1 MKYMKKLMT
10 LLAVL
15 TLALA
20 MAVPAFAESGTA
32 SSTGMITIDNA
43 VTGTTYKAY
52 RIFDLESYD
61 TGKNAYSYKLN
72 SAWNGFPAYST
83 TIDGNT
89 VSATDFFSVN
99 SAGYIEWN
107 GAKKDA
113 GADFAK
119 LAKAFAVEKNI
130 ACDKAETASSAT
142 VTFADLTLGY
152 YLVDTSLGSLCSLDT
167 TDPSV
172 TIKEKNSDTTIE
184 KKIVIT
190 GITGDEKVD
199 SNSAGIG
206 DTVNFSITITVKD
219 GAPKNYVLHDKL
231 SGLTFDSD
239 SLKVKIGAT
248 TLTPNTDYTLET
260 NPTDGDSFDV
270 KFTNG
275 KLKPNDVVVVTY
287 SATVAANAT
296 IAGAGNKNT
305 AKLVYNGKDSTE
317 EETTTYVWKLNVH
330 KYTLDSTNKEV
341 ALSGAKFVLYRMDG
355 TDKKYYAKLTGGKI
369 DSWVTNQSD
378 ATTLETSGE
387 GDILI
392 EGLNVGTY
400 YLEETEAPAGYNK
413 LTEPIE
419 VEITATTSATN
430 SGKVA
435 PCTAKQI
442 PKQAALTIQRITS
455 VHFKPEFIGCHL
467 NIWLKMAHTRLTK
480 GIPTSKIPAMYI
492 TMADSGEVGSTTSAI
507 GKREMRAAPPPTAT
521 AIAANN
527 SATNTTPNTNS
538 IGLQI
543 MANITRQIFNSQ
555 PTTITSVSP
564 NFCKKVR
571 GLSDLI

>member
-1 MKYMKKLMT
+1 MKYMKKLIP

-20 MAVPAFAESGTA
+20 MAVPAFAASNTGT
-32 SSTGMITIDNA
+32 ITIDNA

-61 TGKNAYSYKLN
+61 TNKDAYSYKLSTKWEN
-72 SAWNGFPAYST
+72 FPDYIT
-83 TIDGNT
+83 TIDGKE
-89 VSATDFFSVN
+89 VRATDFFSVN
-99 SAGYIEWN
+99 SAGYIEWKD
-107 GAKKDA
+107 AKKEA

-119 LAKAFAVEKNI
+119 LAKDFVDANSI
-130 ACDKAETASSAT
+130 ACDKEETASGAT
-142 VTFADLTLGY
+142 VTFTDLTLGY

-167 TDPSV
+167 TAPSV

-184 KKIVIT
+184 KKIVIN
-190 GITGDEKVD
+190 GDEKVD

-219 GAPKNYVLHDKL
+219 GDPKNYVLHDKL

-287 SATVAANAT
+287 SATVAADAT

-305 AKLVYNGKDSTE
+305 ANLEYNGKHSTK

-341 ALSGAKFVLYRMDG
+341 ALSGAKFVLYRKDG
-355 TDKKYYAKLTGGKI
+355 TDKKYYAKLAGGKI
-369 DSWVTNQSD
+369 DGWVTNQSD
-378 ATTLETSGE
+378 ATTLETTGT
-387 GDILI
+387 GDISI

-413 LTEPIE
+413 LTGPIE
-419 VEITATTSATN
+419 VEITATTSATSGSETVQYKN
-430 SGKVA
+430 SSE
-435 PCTAKQI
+435 
-442 PKQAALTIQRITS
+442 TS
-455 VHFKPEFIGCHL
+455 Y
-467 NIWLKMAHTRLTK
+467 T
-480 GIPTSKIPAMYI
+480 PA
-492 TMADSGEVGSTTSAI
+492 TD
-507 GKREMRAAPPPTAT
+507 AT
-521 AIAANN
+521 VNVLN
-527 SATNTTPNTNS
+527 SAGTQLPSTGGIGTTLFYV
-538 IGLQI
+538 IGGVL
-543 MANITRQIFNSQ
+543 MAVAAVLLVT
-555 PTTITSVSP
+555 
-564 NFCKKVR
+564 KKR
-571 GLSDLI
+571 MNNK

>member
-20 MAVPAFAESGTA
+20 MAVPAFAASGTG
-32 SSTGMITIDNA
+32 TITIDNA

-61 TGKNAYSYKLN
+61 TDKNAYSYKLN

-89 VSATDFFSVN
+89 VNATDFFSVN
-99 SAGYIEWN
+99 SAGYIEWSD
-107 GAKKDA
+107 AKKDA

-119 LAKAFAVEKNI
+119 LAKAFAVEKSI
-130 ACDKAETASSAT
+130 AWDKTETATDAT
-142 VTFADLTLGY
+142 VTFTNLTLGY

-167 TDPSV
+167 TAPSV
-172 TIKEKNSDTTIE
+172 IIKEKNSDTTIE
-184 KKIVIT
+184 KKIVIN
-190 GITGDEKVD
+190 GDEKVD

-219 GAPKNYVLHDKL
+219 GDPKGYVLHDKL
-231 SGLTFDSD
+231 SGLTFNSN
-239 SLKVKIGAT
+239 SLEVKVGKT
-248 TLTPNTDYTLET
+248 TLTANTDYTLET

-270 KFTNG
+270 KFKDGILKTN
-275 KLKPNDVVVVTY
+275 NVVVVTY

-305 AKLVYNGKDSTE
+305 AKLEYSGKHSTE

-330 KYTLDSTNKEV
+330 KYALDSKNKEV
-341 ALSGAKFVLYRMDG
+341 ALSGAKFVLYRKDG
-355 TDKKYYAKLTGGKI
+355 DTKKYAKLTNKKI
-369 DSWVTNQSD
+369 VGWVTDKGD
-378 ATTLETSGE
+378 ATTLETDGA

-419 VEITATTSATN
+419 VEITATTSVTSGSETVQYKNSSETSYTPATDATV
-430 SGKVA
+430 KV
-435 PCTAKQI
+435 
-442 PKQAALTIQRITS
+442 L
-455 VHFKPEFIGCHL
+455 
-467 NIWLKMAHTRLTK
+467 
-480 GIPTSKIPAMYI
+480 
-492 TMADSGEVGSTTSAI
+492 
-507 GKREMRAAPPPTAT
+507 
-521 AIAANN
+521 N
-527 SATNTTPNTNS
+527 SAGTQLPSTGGIGTTLFYV
-538 IGLQI
+538 IGGGL
-543 MANITRQIFNSQ
+543 MAVAAVLLVT
-555 PTTITSVSP
+555 
-564 NFCKKVR
+564 KKR
-571 GLSDLI
+571 MNNK

>member
-1 MKYMKKLMT
+1 MWTTQTKLFEQGDIKPMKYMKKLMT

-20 MAVPAFAESGTA
+20 MAVPAFAA
-32 SSTGMITIDNA
+32 SSTGTITIDNA

-61 TGKNAYSYKLN
+61 TDKNAYSYKLN

-83 TIDGNT
+83 TIDGNL
-89 VSATDFFSVN
+89 VSASTFFSVN
-99 SAGYIEWN
+99 SAGYIEWKD
-107 GAKKDA
+107 AKKEA

-119 LAKAFAVEKNI
+119 LAKAFAVEKSI
-130 ACDKAETASSAT
+130 AWDKTETATDAT
-142 VTFADLTLGY
+142 VTFTNLTLGY

-167 TDPSV
+167 TAPSV

-184 KKIVIT
+184 KKIVIN
-190 GITGDEKVD
+190 GDEKVD

-219 GAPKNYVLHDKL
+219 GDPKNYVLHDKL

-239 SLKVKIGAT
+239 SLEVKVGT
-248 TLTPNTDYTLET
+248 TKLNAGTDYTLET

-296 IAGAGNKNT
+296 IGGEGNTNK
-305 AKLVYNGKDSTE
+305 AKLEYSGKVSTE
-317 EETTTYVWKLNVH
+317 EKTTTYVWKLNVH
-330 KYTLDSTNKEV
+330 KYTLNSTNDEV
-341 ALSGAKFVLYRMDG
+341 ALNGAKFVLYRKDG

-369 DSWVTNQSD
+369 DGWVTNQSD
-378 ATTLETSGE
+378 ATTLETTGT
-387 GDILI
+387 GDISI

-413 LTEPIE
+413 LTGPIE
-419 VEITATTSATN
+419 VEITATTSAT
-430 SGKVA
+430 
-435 PCTAKQI
+435 
-442 PKQAALTIQRITS
+442 
-455 VHFKPEFIGCHL
+455 
-467 NIWLKMAHTRLTK
+467 
-480 GIPTSKIPAMYI
+480 
-492 TMADSGEVGSTTSAI
+492 
-507 GKREMRAAPPPTAT
+507 
-521 AIAANN
+521 
-527 SATNTTPNTNS
+527 
-538 IGLQI
+538 
-543 MANITRQIFNSQ
+543 
-555 PTTITSVSP
+555 SVSETVEYRNSSETSYTQATDATVKVLNKAGTQLP
-564 NFCKKVR
+564 STGGIGTTLFYVIGGVLMVVAAVLLVTKKR
-571 GLSDLI
+571 MNNK

>member
-20 MAVPAFAESGTA
+20 MAVPAFAASNTGT
-32 SSTGMITIDNA
+32 ITIDNA

-61 TGKNAYSYKLN
+61 TNKDAYSYKLSTKWEN
-72 SAWNGFPAYST
+72 FPDYIT
-83 TIDGNT
+83 TIDGKE
-89 VSATDFFSVN
+89 VRATDFFSVN
-99 SAGYIEWN
+99 SAGYIEWKD
-107 GAKKDA
+107 AKKEA

-119 LAKAFAVEKNI
+119 LAKAFAVEKSI
-130 ACDKAETASSAT
+130 ACDKTETATDAT
-142 VTFADLTLGY
+142 VTFTNLTLGY

-167 TDPSV
+167 TAPSV

-184 KKIVIT
+184 KKIVIN
-190 GITGDEKVD
+190 GDEKVD

-219 GAPKNYVLHDKL
+219 GDPKNYVLHDKL

-239 SLKVKIGAT
+239 SLEVKVGT
-248 TLTPNTDYTLET
+248 TKLNAGTDYTLET

-270 KFTNG
+270 NFTDG

-430 SGKVA
+430 GSETVKYKNSSETSYTPATDATVKV
-435 PCTAKQI
+435 
-442 PKQAALTIQRITS
+442 L
-455 VHFKPEFIGCHL
+455 
-467 NIWLKMAHTRLTK
+467 
-480 GIPTSKIPAMYI
+480 
-492 TMADSGEVGSTTSAI
+492 
-507 GKREMRAAPPPTAT
+507 
-521 AIAANN
+521 N
-527 SATNTTPNTNS
+527 SAGTQLPSTGGIGTTLFYV
-538 IGLQI
+538 IGGVL
-543 MANITRQIFNSQ
+543 MAVAAVLLVT
-555 PTTITSVSP
+555 
-564 NFCKKVR
+564 KKR
-571 GLSDLI
+571 MNNK

>member
-1 MKYMKKLMT
+1 MKYMKKLIT

-20 MAVPAFAESGTA
+20 MAVPAFAASGTA

-61 TGKNAYSYKLN
+61 TNKDVYSYKLN
-72 SAWNGFPAYST
+72 TKWKDFPEYST

-89 VSATDFFSVN
+89 VSAADFFSVN
-99 SAGYIEWN
+99 SAGYIEWKDT
-107 GAKKDA
+107 KKDA

-119 LAKAFAVEKNI
+119 LAKAFVVEKNI
-130 ACDKAETASSAT
+130 EWDRTETASSTT
-142 VTFADLTLGY
+142 VTFTDLTLGY
-152 YLVDTSLGSLCSLDT
+152 YLVDTSLGSLCSLNT
-167 TDPSV
+167 TAPSV

-184 KKIVIT
+184 KKIVINN
-190 GITGDEKVD
+190 DEKVD

-231 SGLTFDSD
+231 SGLTFNPS
-239 SLKVKIGAT
+239 SLEVKVGTKK
-248 TLTPNTDYTLET
+248 LTADTDYTLET

-270 KFTNG
+270 NFTNG
-275 KLKPNDVVVVTY
+275 KLQTNDVVVVTY
-287 SATVAANAT
+287 SATVAADAT

-305 AKLVYNGKDSTE
+305 AKLEYNGKHSTE

-330 KYTLDSTNKEV
+330 KYTLNSTNDEV

-355 TDKKYYAKLTGGKI
+355 DTKKYAKLTNNKI
-369 DSWVTNQSD
+369 DGWVTDKGD

-419 VEITATTSATN
+419 IKITATPDATGVSETVEYKNQNDSTYTPATN
-430 SGKVA
+430 AIVKVLNEA
-435 PCTAKQI
+435 GTQLPSTGGIGTTLFYVIGGVLMAV
-442 PKQAALTIQRITS
+442 AAVLL
-455 VHFKPEFIGCHL
+455 V
-467 NIWLKMAHTRLTK
+467 TK
-480 GIPTSKIPAMYI
+480 
-492 TMADSGEVGSTTSAI
+492 
-507 GKREMRAAPPPTAT
+507 KRM
-521 AIAANN
+521 NN
-527 SATNTTPNTNS
+527 
-538 IGLQI
+538 
-543 MANITRQIFNSQ
+543 
-555 PTTITSVSP
+555 
-564 NFCKKVR
+564 K
-571 GLSDLI
+571 

>member
-1 MKYMKKLMT
+1 MKYMKKLIT

-20 MAVPAFAESGTA
+20 MAVPAFAASGTG
-32 SSTGMITIDNA
+32 TITIDNA

-72 SAWNGFPAYST
+72 SAWNGFPEYST
-83 TIDGNT
+83 TIDDNT
-89 VSATDFFSVN
+89 VSASTFFSVN

-107 GAKKDA
+107 DAKKDA

-119 LAKAFAVEKNI
+119 LAKAFAVAKNI

-142 VTFADLTLGY
+142 VTFTDLTLGY

-167 TDPSV
+167 TEPSV

-184 KKIVIT
+184 KKIVIN
-190 GITGDEKVD
+190 GDEKVD

-219 GAPKNYVLHDKL
+219 GAPKNYVLHDQL
-231 SGLTFDSD
+231 SGLTFNPD
-239 SLKVKIGAT
+239 SLKVKIGTT
-248 TLTPNTDYTLET
+248 TLTANTDYTLET

-270 KFTNG
+270 KFKDG

-296 IAGAGNKNT
+296 IAGAGNTNK
-305 AKLVYNGKDSTE
+305 AKLEYNGKHSTE

-330 KYTLDSTNKEV
+330 KYTLNSTNNEV

-355 TDKKYYAKLTGGKI
+355 DTKKYAKLTNNKI
-369 DSWVTNQSD
+369 DGWVND
-378 ATTLETSGE
+378 KGNATTLETSGT

-392 EGLNVGTY
+392 EGLNEGTY
-400 YLEETEAPAGYNK
+400 YLEETEAPVGYNK
-413 LTEPIE
+413 LTKPIE
-419 VEITATTSATN
+419 VKITATPDATGVSETVEYRNQNDSTYTPATN
-430 SGKVA
+430 AIVKVLNKA
-435 PCTAKQI
+435 GTQLPSTGGIGTTLFYVIGGVLMAV
-442 PKQAALTIQRITS
+442 AAVLL
-455 VHFKPEFIGCHL
+455 V
-467 NIWLKMAHTRLTK
+467 TK
-480 GIPTSKIPAMYI
+480 
-492 TMADSGEVGSTTSAI
+492 
-507 GKREMRAAPPPTAT
+507 KRM
-521 AIAANN
+521 NN
-527 SATNTTPNTNS
+527 
-538 IGLQI
+538 
-543 MANITRQIFNSQ
+543 
-555 PTTITSVSP
+555 
-564 NFCKKVR
+564 K
-571 GLSDLI
+571 

>member
-20 MAVPAFAESGTA
+20 MAVPAFAASGTA
-32 SSTGMITIDNA
+32 GNTGMITIDNA

-61 TGKNAYSYKLN
+61 TDKNAYSYKLN
-72 SAWNGFPAYST
+72 SAWNGFPTYST

-99 SAGYIEWN
+99 SAGYIEWSD
-107 GAKKDA
+107 AKKDA

-119 LAKAFAVEKNI
+119 LAKAFVDANSI
-130 ACDKAETASSAT
+130 ACDKKETASGAT
-142 VTFADLTLGY
+142 VTFTDLTLGY
-152 YLVDTSLGSLCSLDT
+152 YLVDTSLGSLCSLNT
-167 TDPSV
+167 TAPSV

-184 KKIVIT
+184 KKIVID
-190 GITGDEKVD
+190 GDEKVD

-219 GAPKNYVLHDKL
+219 GAPKNYVLHDQL
-231 SGLTFDSD
+231 SGLTFNPD
-239 SLKVKIGAT
+239 SLKVKVGT
-248 TLTPNTDYTLET
+248 RELTANTDYTLVA

-270 KFTNG
+270 EFING

-305 AKLVYNGKDSTE
+305 AQLVYNEKHSTK

-330 KYTLDSTNKEV
+330 KYALDSKNKEV

-355 TDKKYYAKLTGGKI
+355 DTKEYAKLAGGKI
-369 DSWVTNQSD
+369 DSWVTDKNS
-378 ATTLETSGE
+378 ATTLETDGA

-400 YLEETEAPAGYNK
+400 YLKETEAPAGYNK
-413 LTEPIE
+413 LAEPIE
-419 VEITATTSATN
+419 VKITATSDATGVSETVEYKNSSETSYTPATDATV
-430 SGKVA
+430 KVLNKA
-435 PCTAKQI
+435 GTQLPSTGGIGTTLFYVIGGGLMAV
-442 PKQAALTIQRITS
+442 AAVLL
-455 VHFKPEFIGCHL
+455 V
-467 NIWLKMAHTRLTK
+467 TK
-480 GIPTSKIPAMYI
+480 
-492 TMADSGEVGSTTSAI
+492 
-507 GKREMRAAPPPTAT
+507 KRM
-521 AIAANN
+521 NN
-527 SATNTTPNTNS
+527 
-538 IGLQI
+538 
-543 MANITRQIFNSQ
+543 
-555 PTTITSVSP
+555 
-564 NFCKKVR
+564 K
-571 GLSDLI
+571 

>member
-20 MAVPAFAESGTA
+20 MAVPAFAASGTA
-32 SSTGMITIDNA
+32 SSTGKITIDNA

-61 TGKNAYSYKLN
+61 TEKNAYSYKLN
-72 SAWNGFPAYST
+72 TKWKDFPGYST
-83 TIDGNT
+83 TIDGKA
-89 VSATDFFSVN
+89 VSAEDFFSVN

-119 LAKAFAVEKNI
+119 LAKAFVDANSI
-130 ACDKAETASSAT
+130 ACDKKETASGAT
-142 VTFADLTLGY
+142 VTFTDLTLGY

-167 TDPSV
+167 TAPSV

-184 KKIVIT
+184 KKIVID
-190 GITGDEKVD
+190 GDEKVD

-206 DTVNFSITITVKD
+206 DTVNFEITITVKD
-219 GAPKNYVLHDKL
+219 GAPTDYVLHDKL

-239 SLKVKIGAT
+239 SLKVKVGT
-248 TLTPNTDYTLET
+248 RELTANTDYTLVA

-270 KFTNG
+270 EFING

-287 SATVAANAT
+287 SATVAADAT

-305 AKLVYNGKDSTE
+305 AQLEYNGKHSTK

-330 KYTLDSTNKEV
+330 KYALNSTNDEV

-355 TDKKYYAKLTGGKI
+355 GTKKYAKLTNDKI
-369 DSWVTNQSD
+369 DGWVND
-378 ATTLETSGE
+378 KGNATTLETSGT

-392 EGLNVGTY
+392 EGLNEGTY

-419 VEITATTSATN
+419 VEITATTSVTSGSETVQYKNSSESSYTKATDATVKVLNKAGTQLPSTGGIGTTLFYVIGGGLMAVAAVLLVTKKRMN
-430 SGKVA
+430 SK
-435 PCTAKQI
+435 
-442 PKQAALTIQRITS
+442 
-455 VHFKPEFIGCHL
+455 
-467 NIWLKMAHTRLTK
+467 
-480 GIPTSKIPAMYI
+480 
-492 TMADSGEVGSTTSAI
+492 
-507 GKREMRAAPPPTAT
+507 
-521 AIAANN
+521 
-527 SATNTTPNTNS
+527 
-538 IGLQI
+538 
-543 MANITRQIFNSQ
+543 
-555 PTTITSVSP
+555 
-564 NFCKKVR
+564 
-571 GLSDLI
+571 

>member
-20 MAVPAFAESGTA
+20 MAVPAFAASITGT
-32 SSTGMITIDNA
+32 ITIDNA

-61 TGKNAYSYKLN
+61 TDKNAYSYKLN

-83 TIDGNT
+83 TIDSNT
-89 VSATDFFSVN
+89 VSAADFFSVN
-99 SAGYIEWN
+99 SAGYIEWKDT
-107 GAKKDA
+107 KKDA

-119 LAKAFAVEKNI
+119 LAKAFVDTNTIECDQEK
-130 ACDKAETASSAT
+130 TASSTT
-142 VTFADLTLGY
+142 VTFTDLTLGY
-152 YLVDTSLGSLCSLDT
+152 YLVDTSLGSLCSLNT
-167 TDPSV
+167 TAPSV

-190 GITGDEKVD
+190 GTTGDEKVD

-231 SGLTFDSD
+231 SGLTFNPD
-239 SLKVKIGAT
+239 SLEVKVGT
-248 TLTPNTDYTLET
+248 ETLTPNTDYTLVT

-270 KFTNG
+270 NFTNG
-275 KLKPNDVVVVTY
+275 KLKTNDVVVVTY
-287 SATVAANAT
+287 SATVAADAT

-305 AKLVYNGKDSTE
+305 AKLEYNGKHSTTE
-317 EETTTYVWKLNVH
+317 ETKTYVWKLNVH
-330 KYTLDSTNKEV
+330 KYALDSTNHEV

-355 TDKKYYAKLTGGKI
+355 DTKEYAKLTNNKI
-369 DSWVTNQSD
+369 DGWVND
-378 ATTLETSGE
+378 KGRATTLETSGK

-400 YLEETEAPAGYNK
+400 YLEETEAPVGYNK

-419 VEITATTSATN
+419 VEITATTSVTSGSETVQYKNSSETSYTPATDATV
-430 SGKVA
+430 KVLNNA
-435 PCTAKQI
+435 GTQLPSTGGIGTTLFYVIGGGLMAV
-442 PKQAALTIQRITS
+442 AAVLL
-455 VHFKPEFIGCHL
+455 V
-467 NIWLKMAHTRLTK
+467 TK
-480 GIPTSKIPAMYI
+480 
-492 TMADSGEVGSTTSAI
+492 
-507 GKREMRAAPPPTAT
+507 KRM
-521 AIAANN
+521 NN
-527 SATNTTPNTNS
+527 
-538 IGLQI
+538 
-543 MANITRQIFNSQ
+543 
-555 PTTITSVSP
+555 
-564 NFCKKVR
+564 K
-571 GLSDLI
+571 

>member
-20 MAVPAFAESGTA
+20 MAVPAFAASG
-32 SSTGMITIDNA
+32 TGMITIDNA

-61 TGKNAYSYKLN
+61 TNKDAYSYKLN

-152 YLVDTSLGSLCSLDT
+152 YLVDTSLGALCSLDT
-167 TDPSV
+167 TAPSV
-172 TIKEKNSDTTIE
+172 TIKEKNSNTTIE
-184 KKIVIT
+184 KKIV
-190 GITGDEKVD
+190 ITGDEKVD

-219 GAPKNYVLHDKL
+219 GDPKGYVLHDKL

-239 SLKVKIGAT
+239 SLEVKVGTT

-260 NPTDGDSFDV
+260 NPADGDSFDV
-270 KFTNG
+270 KFKDG
-275 KLKPNDVVVVTY
+275 ILKTNDVVVVTY
-287 SATVAANAT
+287 SATVATDAA
-296 IAGAGNKNT
+296 IAGAGNTNK
-305 AKLVYNGKDSTE
+305 AKLEYNGKHSTE

-330 KYTLDSTNKEV
+330 KYALDSKNKEV
-341 ALSGAKFVLYRMDG
+341 TLSGAKFVLYRMDG
-355 TDKKYYAKLTGGKI
+355 DTKEYAKLTNNKI
-369 DSWVTNQSD
+369 DGWVTDKGD
-378 ATTLETSGE
+378 ATTLETNGA

-400 YLEETEAPAGYNK
+400 YLEETEAPVGYNK

-419 VEITATTSATN
+419 VKITATSDATGVSETVEYRN
-430 SGKVA
+430 QNDSTYTPATDATVKVLNKA
-435 PCTAKQI
+435 GTQLPSTGGIGTTLFYVIGGVLMAV
-442 PKQAALTIQRITS
+442 AAVLL
-455 VHFKPEFIGCHL
+455 V
-467 NIWLKMAHTRLTK
+467 TK
-480 GIPTSKIPAMYI
+480 
-492 TMADSGEVGSTTSAI
+492 
-507 GKREMRAAPPPTAT
+507 KRM
-521 AIAANN
+521 NN
-527 SATNTTPNTNS
+527 
-538 IGLQI
+538 
-543 MANITRQIFNSQ
+543 
-555 PTTITSVSP
+555 
-564 NFCKKVR
+564 K
-571 GLSDLI
+571 

>member
-1 MKYMKKLMT
+1 MKYMKKLIT

-20 MAVPAFAESGTA
+20 MAVPAFAA
-32 SSTGMITIDNA
+32 SSTGTITIDNA

-61 TGKNAYSYKLN
+61 TDKNAYSYKLN
-72 SAWNGFPAYST
+72 TKWNDFSTYST
-83 TIDGNT
+83 TIDSNT

-142 VTFADLTLGY
+142 VTFTDLTLGY

-172 TIKEKNSDTTIE
+172 TINEKNSDTTIE

-190 GITGDEKVD
+190 GIAGDEKVD

-219 GAPKNYVLHDKL
+219 GAPKGYVLHDKL
-231 SGLTFDSD
+231 SGLTFNSN
-239 SLKVKIGAT
+239 SLEVKVGKT
-248 TLTPNTDYTLET
+248 TLTPNTDYTLVT

-270 KFTNG
+270 KFKDG
-275 KLKPNDVVVVTY
+275 ILKTNDVVVVTY

-296 IAGAGNKNT
+296 IGGEGNTNI
-305 AKLVYNGKDSTE
+305 AKLKYSGKVSTE
-317 EETTTYVWKLNVH
+317 EKTTTYVWKLNVH
-330 KYTLDSTNKEV
+330 KYTLNSTNDEV
-341 ALSGAKFVLYRMDG
+341 ALNGAKFVLYRKDG

-369 DSWVTNQSD
+369 DGWVTNQSD
-378 ATTLETSGE
+378 ATTLETSGT
-387 GDILI
+387 GDISI

-413 LTEPIE
+413 LTGPIE
-419 VEITATTSATN
+419 VEITATTSATSGSETVHYKN
-430 SGKVA
+430 SSETSYTPATDATVKV
-435 PCTAKQI
+435 
-442 PKQAALTIQRITS
+442 L
-455 VHFKPEFIGCHL
+455 
-467 NIWLKMAHTRLTK
+467 
-480 GIPTSKIPAMYI
+480 
-492 TMADSGEVGSTTSAI
+492 
-507 GKREMRAAPPPTAT
+507 
-521 AIAANN
+521 N
-527 SATNTTPNTNS
+527 SAGTQLPSTGGIGTTLFYV
-538 IGLQI
+538 IGGVL
-543 MANITRQIFNSQ
+543 MAVAAVLLVT
-555 PTTITSVSP
+555 
-564 NFCKKVR
+564 KKR
-571 GLSDLI
+571 MNNK

>member
-20 MAVPAFAESGTA
+20 MAVPAFAAGN
-32 SSTGMITIDNA
+32 TGMITIDNA

-61 TGKNAYSYKLN
+61 TDKNAYSYKLN
-72 SAWNGFPAYST
+72 SAWNGFPTYST

-99 SAGYIEWN
+99 SAGYIEWSD
-107 GAKKDA
+107 AKKDA

-119 LAKAFAVEKNI
+119 LAKAFVDANSI
-130 ACDKAETASSAT
+130 ACDKKETASGAT
-142 VTFADLTLGY
+142 VTFTDLTLGY

-167 TDPSV
+167 TEPSV

-184 KKIVIT
+184 KKIVIN
-190 GITGDEKVD
+190 GDEKVD

-219 GAPKNYVLHDKL
+219 GAPKGYVLHDQL
-231 SGLTFDSD
+231 SGLTFNPD
-239 SLKVKIGAT
+239 SLEVKVGT
-248 TLTPNTDYTLET
+248 TKLTANTDYTLET

-296 IAGAGNKNT
+296 IAGAGNTNK
-305 AKLVYNGKDSTE
+305 AKLEYNGKHSTE

-330 KYTLDSTNKEV
+330 KYTLNSTNNEV

-355 TDKKYYAKLTGGKI
+355 DTKKYAKLTNNKI
-369 DSWVTNQSD
+369 DGWVND
-378 ATTLETSGE
+378 KGNATTLETSGT

-392 EGLNVGTY
+392 EGLNEGTY

-419 VEITATTSATN
+419 VEITATTSVTSGSETVQYKNSSETSYTPATDATV
-430 SGKVA
+430 KVLNKA
-435 PCTAKQI
+435 GTQLPSTGGIGTTLFYVIGGVLMAV
-442 PKQAALTIQRITS
+442 AAVLL
-455 VHFKPEFIGCHL
+455 V
-467 NIWLKMAHTRLTK
+467 TK
-480 GIPTSKIPAMYI
+480 
-492 TMADSGEVGSTTSAI
+492 
-507 GKREMRAAPPPTAT
+507 KRM
-521 AIAANN
+521 NN
-527 SATNTTPNTNS
+527 
-538 IGLQI
+538 
-543 MANITRQIFNSQ
+543 
-555 PTTITSVSP
+555 
-564 NFCKKVR
+564 K
-571 GLSDLI
+571 

>member
-20 MAVPAFAESGTA
+20 MAVPAFAA
-32 SSTGMITIDNA
+32 SSTGTITIDNA

-61 TGKNAYSYKLN
+61 TDKNAYSYKLN

-119 LAKAFAVEKNI
+119 LAKAFAVEKSI
-130 ACDKAETASSAT
+130 ACDKTETATDAT
-142 VTFADLTLGY
+142 VTFTNLTLGY

-167 TDPSV
+167 TAPSV

-184 KKIVIT
+184 KKIVIN
-190 GITGDEKVD
+190 GDEKVD

-219 GAPKNYVLHDKL
+219 GDPKNYVLHDKL

-239 SLKVKIGAT
+239 SLEVKVGT
-248 TLTPNTDYTLET
+248 TKLNAGTDYTLET

-296 IAGAGNKNT
+296 IGGEGNTNK
-305 AKLVYNGKDSTE
+305 AKLEYSGKVSTE
-317 EETTTYVWKLNVH
+317 EKTTTYVWKLNVH
-330 KYTLDSTNKEV
+330 KYTLNSTNDEV
-341 ALSGAKFVLYRMDG
+341 ALNGAKFVLYRKDG

-369 DSWVTNQSD
+369 DGWVTNQSD
-378 ATTLETSGE
+378 ATTLETTGT
-387 GDILI
+387 GDISI

-413 LTEPIE
+413 LTGPIE
-419 VEITATTSATN
+419 VEITATTSAT
-430 SGKVA
+430 
-435 PCTAKQI
+435 
-442 PKQAALTIQRITS
+442 
-455 VHFKPEFIGCHL
+455 
-467 NIWLKMAHTRLTK
+467 
-480 GIPTSKIPAMYI
+480 
-492 TMADSGEVGSTTSAI
+492 
-507 GKREMRAAPPPTAT
+507 
-521 AIAANN
+521 
-527 SATNTTPNTNS
+527 
-538 IGLQI
+538 
-543 MANITRQIFNSQ
+543 
-555 PTTITSVSP
+555 SVSETVEYRNSSETSYTQATDATVKVLNKAGTQLP
-564 NFCKKVR
+564 STGGIGTTLFYVIGGVLMAVAAVLLVTKKR
-571 GLSDLI
+571 MNNK